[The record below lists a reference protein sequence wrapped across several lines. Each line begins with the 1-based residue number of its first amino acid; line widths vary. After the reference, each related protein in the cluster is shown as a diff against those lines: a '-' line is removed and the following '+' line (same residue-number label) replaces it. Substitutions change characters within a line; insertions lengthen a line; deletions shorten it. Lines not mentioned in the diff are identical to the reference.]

1 MQQVFV
7 LTTDCLPKN
16 RLMEGTNPG
25 GQACVFVPY
34 LGLVSGDL
42 LPVVPWDSSPLFNT
56 IWDKSVFT
64 FSKHLLISK
73 WKLWSSIP
81 LLKYK
86 QKDTTCQSE
95 WSLLILLLMF
105 QPPPLAFVRRSL
117 RSFGSNFGRDYLFTT
132 WCPHLLRRNWGNNSL
147 RWFLLP
153 LLFWRPSWWFI

>member
-34 LGLVSGDL
+34 LGFVSGDL

-73 WKLWSSIP
+73 
-81 LLKYK
+81 
-86 QKDTTCQSE
+86 
-95 WSLLILLLMF
+95 
-105 QPPPLAFVRRSL
+105 
-117 RSFGSNFGRDYLFTT
+117 
-132 WCPHLLRRNWGNNSL
+132 
-147 RWFLLP
+147 
-153 LLFWRPSWWFI
+153 